1 MQCRPTM
8 CVYTFSQRF
17 DFINAI
23 VTVIG
28 LAGGL
33 SVVLR
38 ILVPPAVALI
48 RRKKLPGVFAAIN
61 DEAPLGRMHHYWETV
76 CALLV
81 RTVNWARQLNW
92 FEKAGIVDDDSI
104 RRDQIITTRLYI
116 VLYCASIFGVLLIT
130 TVPQQK
136 VSFIVDNPSLTAY
149 EQLQAD
155 QSTLICSCSNLA
167 IPYAEFISLT
177 QPTLHQ

>member
-61 DEAPLGRMHHYWETV
+61 DEAPL
-76 CALLV
+76 
-81 RTVNWARQLNW
+81 
-92 FEKAGIVDDDSI
+92 
-104 RRDQIITTRLYI
+104 
-116 VLYCASIFGVLLIT
+116 
-130 TVPQQK
+130 
-136 VSFIVDNPSLTAY
+136 
-149 EQLQAD
+149 
-155 QSTLICSCSNLA
+155 
-167 IPYAEFISLT
+167 
-177 QPTLHQ
+177 